1 MQQISQDQAASW
13 YHGKQFTFDWTSYH
27 FPSWFGLLK
36 KFRSRKARVLEIGS
50 WEGRSAIF
58 FLNYLPRCT
67 VVCVD
72 SFLGGREHL
81 INRGSPRFLRS
92 VEKRFDSNIAEFG
105 DRVEKIRASSADALA
120 QLGLQGRR
128 FDFAYIDG
136 SHVAADVYTDALLT
150 WPLIVR
156 GGIVIFDDYLWDG
169 SSDPLDVPKP
179 GIDAFLKTVTGDY
192 KLLLKNYQVAIA
204 KRQLGRPPRA
214 AGPYHPDRS
223 VQAAG

>member
-1 MQQISQDQAASW
+1 LGHLIRPRRRAVAWTSATGGRWNLLLGFQLSRLRLIQGRAAAMQQISQDQAASW

-136 SHVAADVYTDALLT
+136 SHVAADPLT
-150 WPLIVR
+150 RSMCRSP
-156 GGIVIFDDYLWDG
+156 G
-169 SSDPLDVPKP
+169 SM
-179 GIDAFLKTVTGDY
+179 
-192 KLLLKNYQVAIA
+192 
-204 KRQLGRPPRA
+204 
-214 AGPYHPDRS
+214 RS
-223 VQAAG
+223 